1 MKIIQICL
9 IYISLLPIRKSMAEM
24 TPMEKL
30 IDKIYN
36 QDEYD
41 QMIRP
46 SNKLTGLTH
55 IETELKFL
63 QIDLV
68 RLCIFL

>member
-1 MKIIQICL
+1 MKMIIIKIYL
-9 IYISLLPIRKSMAEM
+9 IFFSLLPIAKYMAEM

-68 RLCIFL
+68 RLL